1 MREAKPWGMLAE
13 FDTAKA
19 LYHACEKVRD
29 AGFSKWDAYSPFPV
43 HGLDKAMGLSRS
55 KLPWLIL
62 VCGLTGATCGFLL
75 QTWVATTAYPV
86 IISGKPFFSWQA
98 FVPVTFEL
106 GVLFGAFGAVFGMFH
121 LNRLPTLYHPV
132 FHSDRFARVTND
144 RFFIAVEVADPNFDE
159 RKTKKLF
166 EAAGATHIEQLE
178 D

>member
-1 MREAKPWGMLAE
+1 MRDAKPWGMLAE
-13 FDTAKA
+13 FESPKS

-29 AGFSKWDAYSPFPV
+29 AGFSKWDAYTPFPV

-55 KLPWLIL
+55 QLPWLIL
-62 VCGLTGATCGFLL
+62 VCGLFGATFGFLL

-106 GVLFGAFGAVFGMFH
+106 GVLFGSFGAVFGMFY

-132 FHSDRFARVTND
+132 FASERFLRVTND